1 MSGAIA
7 AAAQWASSILM
18 LLKMAGLGYLLV
30 KMLDFMN
37 TIRSISFYID
47 KMILKLIDKMYY
59 YFTILVNNEFFDE
72 TTLEAFA
79 GRIYLFIGIVIF
91 FKLAMTVI
99 KFISDPDKVSDERAG
114 MGAILKK
121 SIVGIVLIAVMPT
134 IFDVALKLQGAI
146 IKDNV
151 IQYIIT
157 GEKINSNKQEKYT
170 VGQNIG
176 FTVFNGFATVNT
188 AVASKTQE
196 KQFTRAHM
204 FKDADLI
211 DSELITTKNGD
222 AYVVDYF
229 PVVST
234 AVLAFV
240 LFNLLTMTL
249 NVVVRIVELGVLEII
264 SPIIIIDYM
273 VDTGKDTFS
282 NWMKATVSAYVK
294 IFIDVAMLW
303 FIVFILNYLTDPS
316 LPSPLIAAN
325 QNDKMLIALIV
336 IGLFLF
342 TKKIPGII
350 SKIFGIDLDSTTSDF
365 LKGIPGKV
373 MGAGRKVL
381 GGAKTIG
388 GMYSGAAKQGMR
400 FGASALGAKRA
411 GAGFGGAMAAGMRG
425 ATANSKMVQGAMNL
439 KKDNAQ
445 LQRDAY
451 DREKAKSQLN
461 AAQQKLQEQAKTVEA
476 KREQLQQTTAEIKVN
491 TDQIQQLQEQLKTA
505 TGQDKITLE
514 ANIKT
519 LQDSNTGLQSEVD
532 KLQSQIKDVEVAQK
546 VKVNFSDDASTLQ
559 EKVKDIGTV
568 TKTIKYDIDTST
580 LTKAEVQEATATFK
594 AAELS
599 GKVDVSQF
607 TNAGDLKD
615 AMEKVNAQMQDAAQ
629 QATQAQSE
637 AMQKMVQQQAQMTSQ
652 MQQATQQMN
661 ASQAQM
667 AKAVEQVAEQQKKFN
682 DAVDAGVEVLSD
694 MIDDVENNN
703 K

>member
-303 FIVFILNYLTDPS
+303 FIVFILNYLTDPT
-316 LPSPLIAAN
+316 LPSPLIAN
-325 QNDKMLIALIV
+325 NKDDKMLIALIV

-381 GGAKTIG
+381 GGAKAIG

-400 FGASALGAKRA
+400 FGAGALGAKRA

-461 AAQQKLQEQAKTVEA
+461 AAQQKLQEQVNV
-476 KREQLQQTTAEIKVN
+476 KRDQLNQTNAEIKVN
-491 TDQIQQLQEQLKTA
+491 TEQIQKLQEQLKTA

-519 LQDSNTGLQSEVD
+519 LQDSNNGLQAEAE
-532 KLQSQIKDVEVAQK
+532 KLQSQIKEGEVTQK
-546 VKVNFSDDASTLQ
+546 VKVKITDDASTLQ
-559 EKVKDIGTV
+559 EKVKDVGTV
-568 TKTIKYDIDTST
+568 TKTIKYDIDTSN
-580 LTKAEVQEATATFK
+580 LTRAEMQEATATFK
-594 AAELS
+594 AAEIS
-599 GKVDVSQF
+599 GFDSTGF

-615 AMEKVNAQMQDAAQ
+615 AMEKANSQMQEASKQAA
-629 QATQAQSE
+629 QAQSE